1 MQIDYISRRLLEL
14 YENKELWIDLYDSED
29 YNNKYIRKLVKLL
42 LYFMPNYL
50 YKFRLLKHHYWP
62 ENLELLGKCFL
73 KLGEI
78 RKAEEIFFELLN
90 ISQNKCFWGLPI
102 AWKSSKYIFP
112 AGTMM
117 STTTSEIALF
127 FIELKRFSD
136 VVTDEVLG
144 KIAYNL
150 LNGLNRVYE
159 DQKKLILGYT
169 PLDDYQVNNSNL
181 LVAAALHQ
189 IGKEINDNNLVNA
202 SIKITNA
209 CVDGI
214 SNNGGVPYYMNGNKY
229 DSYHQV
235 FSLRALLYLKD
246 ESKTFERIYYKALD
260 FLKNELMD
268 DDGNVYLT
276 PKKDIIDMQGAAEAL
291 LFFQLIKDNDMV
303 VKIMNQINKV
313 LTSNKGNY
321 IQRYWK
327 SKFIFPFKSKVL
339 FTRQGELRLLLSII
353 NMIKVG

>member
-1 MQIDYISRRLLEL
+1 MQKDYVYRRVFEL
-14 YENKELWIDLYDSED
+14 YNNKELWIDPYDSED
-29 YNNKYIRKLVKLL
+29 YNNKYIRKIIKLL

-50 YKFRLLKHHYWP
+50 YKFGIVKHHYWP
-62 ENLELLGKCFL
+62 ENMELLGKCFL

-78 RKAEEIFFELLN
+78 RKAEEIYFELLN
-90 ISQNKCFWGLPI
+90 ISQNKYFWGLPI
-102 AWKSSKYIFP
+102 VWKSSKYIFP

-127 FIELKRFSD
+127 FIELKQRSD
-136 VVTDEVLG
+136 VVSNEVLG

-159 DQKKLILGYT
+159 DQKLILGYT
-169 PLDDYQVNNSNL
+169 PLDDYRVNNSNL

-189 IGKEINDNNLVNA
+189 IGKEINDDNLLNA

-214 SNNGGVPYYMNGNKY
+214 SYNGGVPYYMNGNKY

-235 FSLRALLYLKD
+235 FSLRALLFLKN
-246 ESKTFERIYYKALD
+246 ESKTFEKIYDKALD
-260 FLKNELMD
+260 FLKYELMD
-268 DDGNVYLT
+268 EEGNVYLT
-276 PKKDIIDMQGAAEAL
+276 PKKDVIDMQGAAEAL
-291 LFFQLIKDNDMV
+291 LFFQLINDYDMV
-303 VKIMNQINKV
+303 VKIINQINKV
-313 LTSNKGNY
+313 LISDKGKY

-327 SKFIFPFKSKVL
+327 SKYIFPIKSKVL
-339 FTRQGELRLLLSII
+339 FTRQGELRLLLSLI
-353 NMIKVG
+353 NMIKTG